1 MEQRI
6 ANGFG
11 FITGAWPL
19 DPGKATLVFI
29 HGAGGSGAFW
39 SAQVQGLTGRVNT
52 VAVDLPG
59 HGHSAGD
66 GKLKITDYAQAV
78 VDFISQIAVP
88 KPIPCGLSMGGAIT
102 QQLLIDHRDQIE
114 AGILVSTGAR
124 LKVAPVIFETI
135 EKDYSAFVEM
145 IGKLAVSA
153 KTGPGPAQAF
163 KHELAGCNPEVTNGD
178 FQACDRFDGLER
190 LTVIE
195 APVLVVSAQ
204 DDKLTPPKYAD
215 VLETDIKNA
224 SRSHI
229 MDAGHIVPME
239 KPLEFN
245 QAILEFL
252 DRNEL

>member
-6 ANGFG
+6 ANGIG
-11 FITGAWPL
+11 YIAGAWPL

-39 SAQVQGLTGRVNT
+39 SAQVRGLAERANT
-52 VAVDLPG
+52 IAVDLPG
-59 HGHSAGD
+59 HGQSTGD
-66 GKLKITDYAQAV
+66 GKSKITDYAQAV

-135 EKDYSAFVEM
+135 EEDYSAFVEM
-145 IGKLAVSA
+145 IGKMAASA

-163 KHELAGCNPEVTNGD
+163 KYELAGCNPEVTKGD
-178 FQACDRFDGLER
+178 FQACDRFD
-190 LTVIE
+190 
-195 APVLVVSAQ
+195 APRG
-204 DDKLTPPKYAD
+204 AD
-215 VLETDIKNA
+215 CHRDPG
-224 SRSHI
+224 SSCQR
-229 MDAGHIVPME
+229 AG
-239 KPLEFN
+239 
-245 QAILEFL
+245 
-252 DRNEL
+252 

>member
-1 MEQRI
+1 MEQRL
-6 ANGFG
+6 ANGIG
-11 FITGAWPL
+11 YVAGAWPL

-29 HGAGGSGAFW
+29 HGAGGTSAFW
-39 SAQVQGLTGRVNT
+39 SAQLQGLVERVNT

-59 HGHSAGD
+59 HGHSTGD
-66 GKLKITDYAQAV
+66 GKSKIADYAQAV
-78 VDFISQIAVP
+78 VEFISQIAMP
-88 KPIPCGLSMGGAIT
+88 KTIPCGLSMGGAIT

-145 IGKLAVSA
+145 IGKMAVSA
-153 KTGPGPAQAF
+153 KTGSGPAQAY
-163 KHELAGCNPEVTNGD
+163 KDELAGCNPEVTKGD
-178 FQACDRFDGLER
+178 FQACNRFDAVER
-190 LTVIE
+190 LTAIE

-215 VLETDIKNA
+215 VLEMDIKNA

-252 DRNEL
+252 DRNGL